1 MKKISVFLAISIL
14 LNLTL
19 FISLKKTGSE
29 LENYKIQSDILAE
42 SNKKL
47 IESKDQIINNLNQ
60 NVTSLEEGLIEC
72 EGGDSNRPIRKIKYE
87 MNNSMLDDPY
97 LGSMDAPVLLVAFGD
112 LASAS
117 SRLFA
122 KDTLNKIK
130 QSYIDNNKVR
140 FIYRDFFSLDK
151 GVSFRAA
158 NIANCAGEQGMYWQA
173 FQTIIS
179 NGDLLDE
186 DNLKTLISRI
196 DNIDDDK
203 IEKCIQ
209 KNRYKNEFEDD
220 LNDGLRQG
228 AKGAPNFFILKG
240 SSAVGQPVDNSAP
253 NILKGVLIRGA
264 QPFEVISG
272 EIDKLLN

>member
-29 LENYKIQSDILAE
+29 LENYKIQSDILAK
-42 SNKKL
+42 NKKKL